1 MDFWRKRVRRQRLRL
16 GVNSVI
22 RPLYHRACWTFAVL
36 LVMPAHASTQVIP
49 DSIAGCYQMT
59 IDGQLEYELPPQ
71 QFTLMSEMGA
81 NGFEADDYLIRPVTA
96 SPGGRYRWAY
106 WHPMGQD
113 SVLMIW
119 TTGFTVTSVHVEA
132 RGDTLHGRI
141 VQRDDV
147 IIEGERDPEA
157 RVIVVRS
164 QC

>member
-1 MDFWRKRVRRQRLRL
+1 MN
-16 GVNSVI
+16 G
-22 RPLYHRACWTFAVL
+22 PRATVAAVAAVL
-36 LVMPAHASTQVIP
+36 GLMQSSCAPQDGDDVRTQVIP

-81 NGFEADDYLIRPVTA
+81 DVFEADNYLIRPVTA

-106 WHPMGQD
+106 WRPLGQD

-141 VQRDDV
+141 IQRDDV
-147 IIEGERDPEA
+147 VIAGERDPEA
-157 RVIVVRS
+157 RVTVVRS
-164 QC
+164 QCS

>member
-1 MDFWRKRVRRQRLRL
+1 MVRATVAAVATVL
-16 GVNSVI
+16 GLMQCSCAPQDGDDV
-22 RPLYHRACWTFAVL
+22 R
-36 LVMPAHASTQVIP
+36 TQVIP

-81 NGFEADDYLIRPVTA
+81 DAFEAGDYLIRPVTA

-106 WHPMGQD
+106 WRPLGQD

-141 VQRDDV
+141 IQRDDV
-147 IIEGERDPEA
+147 VIAGERDPEA
-157 RVIVVRS
+157 RVTVVRS
-164 QC
+164 QCS